1 MRLDP
6 REIHDVEQTAARLRE
21 MAANVAAYKQ
31 ELMDGGVPEVEAWA
45 SAQKIE
51 ERWAEII
58 FSEYEKGRDARA
70 LETVMQ
76 ALKAEIQ
83 RRLDEFES
91 QNTTEER

>member
-1 MRLDP
+1 MDP
-6 REIHDVEQTAARLRE
+6 REVHEMEQMRARLRE
-21 MAANVAAYKQ
+21 MAAAVAAYKQ

-58 FSEYEKGRDARA
+58 FSEHEKGRDARA

-83 RRLDEFES
+83 QRLDEFES
-91 QNTTEER
+91 VDTTRKD